1 MVEADGEDAAA
12 PSTVLL
18 VRGKAP
24 EDREECLRCTSKV
37 YQRLSSCST
46 P

>member
-1 MVEADGEDAAA
+1 MVEADVEDTSV
-12 PSTVLL
+12 PPTVL
-18 VRGKAP
+18 VVHGKAP

-37 YQRLSSCST
+37 SQRPSTYST